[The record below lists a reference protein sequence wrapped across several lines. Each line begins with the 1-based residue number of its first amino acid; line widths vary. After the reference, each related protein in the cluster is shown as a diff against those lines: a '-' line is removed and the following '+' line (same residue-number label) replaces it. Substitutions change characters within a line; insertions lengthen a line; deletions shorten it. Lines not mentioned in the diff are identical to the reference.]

1 MDLCFTCVSLQS
13 YSPTSSK
20 PGNWIFVVEFIPLG
34 SCSCHTTTAILIA
47 PLRLTFSV
55 SDLSRAVPYL
65 SLCFS
70 VRFTSPAQISYL
82 VAYHSYVSTGHQVI
96 ITFHVSNDLACL
108 PHPLSGDRHPRKYL
122 IILILLPIYLHQ
134 PLIPGRA
141 DFTSNFF
148 IIVGK
153 NNFHVTWF
161 GTRRVYHLCCYL
173 TILLLSDSDH
183 IFIHLRLSA
192 LKSWKLLVTHALC
205 LSPSTIFL
213 LGSLLP

>member
-20 PGNWIFVVEFIPLG
+20 PGNWMFVVEFIPLG

-55 SDLSRAVPYL
+55 SDFSRAVPYL

-96 ITFHVSNDLACL
+96 ITFH
-108 PHPLSGDRHPRKYL
+108 
-122 IILILLPIYLHQ
+122 
-134 PLIPGRA
+134 
-141 DFTSNFF
+141 
-148 IIVGK
+148 
-153 NNFHVTWF
+153 
-161 GTRRVYHLCCYL
+161 
-173 TILLLSDSDH
+173 LSDWQRSKALTAILARVWEERFLH
-183 IFIHLRLSA
+183 TASVTEIRIASMKSSLVISSNYTYIHHLN
-192 LKSWKLLVTHALC
+192 
-205 LSPSTIFL
+205 
-213 LGSLLP
+213 